1 MAETRRE
8 NRPWGHF
15 EVLLDE
21 PGYKVKRLVVEP
33 GARLSLQF
41 HRHRSEHWHIAVGKG
56 LATVGEQ
63 ETLVQEGRSVDIPSN
78 TQHRIE
84 NTGESPL
91 AFIEIQRGERL
102 DEDDIVRVQDDY
114 GRAPK
119 PPNS

>member
-1 MAETRRE
+1 MPETRRG
-8 NRPWGHF
+8 NRPWGYF

-33 GARLSLQF
+33 GARLSLQL
-41 HRHRSEHWHIAVGKG
+41 HRHRSEHWHIAIGKG

-63 ETLVQEGRSVDIPSN
+63 EILVQEGRSVDIPAN

-84 NTGESPL
+84 NSGESPL
-91 AFIEIQRGERL
+91 TFIEIQRGERL

-114 GRAPK
+114 GRVPK